1 VEKRRT
7 YQKKQTYWKEKEKNQ
22 MRKNEKSTYQTQ
34 KIKNAP
40 KKVTNPQT
48 TPKATKKGK
57 GWGAP
62 KICLISSFSKLTP
75 NFIPSS
81 ADFPDNMKLRMKQR
95 TAV

>member
-1 VEKRRT
+1 LSSARLKEVEKRRT
-7 YQKKQTYWKEKEKNQ
+7 YQKKQTYWKE
-22 MRKNEKSTYQTQ
+22 
-34 KIKNAP
+34 
-40 KKVTNPQT
+40 KVTNPQT